1 MTWQQKFIA
10 SVQEATSPKSRGWR
24 GGSLGAL
31 RGEAAPGVCP
41 RVLSCRLP
49 SPGRI
54 SPSCKDTSHVG
65 LKPTLMT
72 SFYIDYLCKDPTY
85 AQIRSHSDIPG
96 VLTSTY
102 EFGGDT
108 SQPVTVGILRSGH
121 LPPSRQ
127 PTSLAESMWIM
138 ACRKKERAH
147 NCVNCH
153 NTTSAINMPWE
164 QRAKALIAHNWA

>member
-1 MTWQQKFIA
+1 MKKIGQRIRTHNSQKSKPEPVPPLCSA
-10 SVQEATSPKSRGWR
+10 
-24 GGSLGAL
+24 LG
-31 RGEAAPGVCP
+31 
-41 RVLSCRLP
+41 
-49 SPGRI
+49 I
-54 SPSCKDTSHVG
+54 
-65 LKPTLMT
+65 
-72 SFYIDYLCKDPTY
+72 LCKDPTY